1 MGTLDPDR
9 LRLDHVQALAR
20 KLLSQ
25 TTLDRYAPA
34 FAKMYSDPDRRAQA
48 WHALIDRE
56 KRQLE
61 IIANNMARAE
71 PERAQ
76 AQMRLTLFENQEN
89 LLAELGS
96 PAETCLD
103 GPVSSE
109 GRGAATA
116 TQPEVER
123 ASTAPGV
130 VDDPDEHARTPR
142 PGASR
147 PTQAG
152 TNGSK
157 ASAPRAKTRADLGRS
172 LEQVGVASGPA
183 GDSFEGW
190 PTGKS
195 WTPDAIFDPR
205 LGLDGLT
212 RLVYVYLCGR
222 ADQNGEAGPT
232 MRRVATETGIGDRKV
247 RQAVAALTR
256 AGLIEHKPRTHNFR
270 IRGPAAWPLPASL
283 STASRAADPATN
295 GAAWSSPPAFSAPR
309 ADVSASGAA

>member
-20 KLLSQ
+20 KALSQ

-48 WHALIDRE
+48 WRALLDRE
-56 KRQLE
+56 KQQLE
-61 IIANNMARAE
+61 IIANNATRSE

-76 AQMRLTLFENQEN
+76 ARMRLTLFENQQKVH
-89 LLAELGS
+89 AEIEP

-103 GPVSSE
+103 GTPVTSGE
-109 GRGAATA
+109 HAATTA
-116 TQPEVER
+116 VQPRSES
-123 ASTAPGV
+123 ASTAPTV
-130 VDDPDEHARTPR
+130 LDDPDETARAPR
-142 PGASR
+142 PGARR
-147 PTQAG
+147 PEHAA

-157 ASAPRAKTRADLGRS
+157 ASAGRAKKPADRGRR
-172 LEQVGVASGPA
+172 LDHVGVGPGPA

-222 ADQNGEAGPT
+222 ANQNGEAWPT
-232 MRRVATETGIGDRKV
+232 MRRVAMETGIGDRKV
-247 RQAVAALTR
+247 RQAVAALRR

-270 IRGPAAWPLPASL
+270 ILGPAAWPSPAGP
-283 STASRAADPATN
+283 STASRAAEPSN
-295 GAAWSSPPAFSAPR
+295 GSAWPSPPGFSAPR